1 VKRKYVKRKC
11 VRRKGR
17 VSALQVIRANAT
29 RACEDRNRLGMTWRS
44 RPGMLRERD
53 FETFDRNILA
63 AGRMR
68 RRVERWM
75 FGRPKKPE
83 SSLAADFVAKE
94 V

>member
-1 VKRKYVKRKC
+1 MKKR
-11 VRRKGR
+11 RRIRRG
-17 VSALQVIRANAT
+17 VLATIRASAS
-29 RACEDRNRLGMTWRS
+29 RKSEYENRIGITWRS
-44 RPGMLRERD
+44 RPGTLRERD

-68 RRVERWM
+68 RKLERWF

>member
-1 VKRKYVKRKC
+1 VKRKYVKRKY
-11 VRRKGR
+11 VKRKGR
-17 VSALQVIRANAT
+17 VSALRVIRANAT
-29 RACEDRNRLGMTWRS
+29 RACEERNRLGMTWRS
-44 RPGMLRERD
+44 RLGTLRERD

-68 RRVERWM
+68 RRVERWL

-83 SSLAADFVAKE
+83 SSLAADFVQKE